1 MRIKSYFAGS
11 VEEAMEKARREL
23 GPDAMLMNSKK
34 TEIELRSLGAYE
46 VVFAIAPEEV
56 RPPDIRPFRVP
67 SVTPAPAVRA
77 TAPVPARTLAATPSA
92 RLVDGPVSALPEFRE
107 TGNDLARELA
117 ELRKQIE
124 TVKRSVDRRP
134 EPQAKELGTDGAD
147 LLDRLATAEFSSVM
161 AGELAAAAE
170 NMRTQQGRTEMGMEA
185 ALRAECERRLRFS
198 PSLGPAGAEPR
209 AVLLVGPA
217 GVGKTT
223 TLVKLAFRYGLRDRL
238 PVQMLS
244 LDTLRIGGWEQLAC
258 YSRIA
263 GIPCQPVHTP
273 AALDAAFAE
282 HRQKKLLLIDT
293 PGFSAAEP
301 PSRSLAGWLSS
312 HRQFVEVHLVLSAA
326 AQPRINLSMIER
338 FAPFA
343 PAKLLFTHL
352 DEAETSGPVLETAL
366 RAGLPLSFL
375 ATGQQVPEDLE
386 EASLDRLFAPLAA
399 TGGTAGRR
407 IASAA

>member
-1 MRIKSYFAGS
+1 MAGPLS
-11 VEEAMEKARREL
+11 
-23 GPDAMLMNSKK
+23 
-34 TEIELRSLGAYE
+34 
-46 VVFAIAPEEV
+46 AP
-56 RPPDIRPFRVP
+56 
-67 SVTPAPAVRA
+67 
-77 TAPVPARTLAATPSA
+77 
-92 RLVDGPVSALPEFRE
+92 PESRE
-107 TGNDLARELA
+107 TGHDLARELA
-117 ELRKQIE
+117 ELRQQIE
-124 TVKRSVDRRP
+124 AVKRSVDRRP
-134 EPQAKELGTDGAD
+134 APQTEGLATDGAD
-147 LLDRLATAEFSSVM
+147 LFDHLATAEFSSVM
-161 AGELAAAAE
+161 AGELAAGAE
-170 NMRTQQGRTEMGMEA
+170 GVRTQQGRAEMAIEA
-185 ALRAECERRLRFS
+185 ALRAECERRLSFS
-198 PSLGPAGAEPR
+198 PSLGPAGAQPR

-223 TLVKLAFRYGLRDRL
+223 TLVKLALRYGLRDRL
-238 PVQMLS
+238 PLQMLS

-258 YSRIA
+258 YSRIT

-273 AALDAAFAE
+273 AALEAAFAE

-293 PGFSAAEP
+293 PGYSAAEP

-312 HRQFVEVHLVLSAA
+312 QRPFVEVHLVLSAA
-326 AQPRINLSMIER
+326 AQPRINLSVIER
-338 FAPFA
+338 FAPLA

-399 TGGTAGRR
+399 TGGSAGRR

>member
-1 MRIKSYFAGS
+1 
-11 VEEAMEKARREL
+11 MEKARREL

-56 RPPDIRPFRVP
+56 RPPAIQPLRVP
-67 SVTPAPAVRA
+67 VVPAVSPTPAPIIPRPARAVSNPSPVVSSPVVSSA
-77 TAPVPARTLAATPSA
+77 APVVPSPAPAAGNPPA
-92 RLVDGPVSALPEFRE
+92 EPRG

-124 TVKRSVDRRP
+124 SVKRQVADPPVERYPARDTYVGGYSTDNAERWERP
-134 EPQAKELGTDGAD
+134 STS
-147 LLDRLATAEFSSVM
+147 EFSSLM
-161 AGELAAAAE
+161 ASELAADNRRAAE
-170 NMRTQQGRTEMGMEA
+170 GRSELASEA

-198 PSLGPAGAEPR
+198 PTLGPEGVEPR

-223 TLVKLAFRYGLRDRL
+223 TLVKLALRYGLRARL
-238 PVQMLS
+238 PLQMLS

-273 AALDAAFAE
+273 AALDSV
-282 HRQKKLLLIDT
+282 
-293 PGFSAAEP
+293 FSAAEP
-301 PSRSLAGWLSS
+301 PSRNLANWLTS

-326 AQPRINLSMIER
+326 AQPRINLSVIER

-352 DEAETSGPVLETAL
+352 DEVETASPVLETAL

-375 ATGQQVPEDLE
+375 STGQQVPEDLE
-386 EASLDRLFAPLAA
+386 EASLDRLFTPLAA
-399 TGGTAGRR
+399 TGGATGRR
-407 IASAA
+407 VASAA